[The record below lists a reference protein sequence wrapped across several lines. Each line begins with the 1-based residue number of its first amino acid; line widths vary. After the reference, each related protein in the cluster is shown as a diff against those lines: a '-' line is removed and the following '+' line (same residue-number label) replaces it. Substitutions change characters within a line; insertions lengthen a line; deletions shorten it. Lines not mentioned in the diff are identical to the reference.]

1 MRFRVHPA
9 KVFILPIIK
18 LRFTIDLRAYR
29 RLTKFKNLSA
39 PLGARTRFARL
50 SGVFSAARPPK
61 KRISKDFRKG
71 ERCVRHVN
79 IPVFIP
85 HLGCPN
91 NCVFC
96 DQRKISGCV
105 SFDES
110 CVEKEIEQAL
120 STPSPDDDVEIAFF
134 GGSFTGIDR
143 DLMLRLLEISDKFV
157 ASGKVKR
164 VRCSTRPD
172 YIDGEILQI
181 LRSHHVETV
190 ELGIQSMSDSVL
202 SASKRGHT
210 AQTAREACKAV
221 KLGGFDL
228 VGQMMIGL
236 PGSTSADEIETAEEI
251 CRLGADGARVY
262 PTVVFAETELAH
274 MTVDGRY
281 LPLSLDEAIE
291 RTASVLDVFD
301 RAGVPVIRVGLCAG
315 ENLSSPESVVG
326 GANHPALG
334 ELAMGELTFR
344 RICEKADEALAAMD
358 GNGKTMT
365 VYVPLGAT
373 SRAVGQKKR
382 NILRLNEKYCKNHA
396 INRIKIL
403 ENSSIIGYNII
414 IDIN

>member
-1 MRFRVHPA
+1 M
-9 KVFILPIIK
+9 
-18 LRFTIDLRAYR
+18 
-29 RLTKFKNLSA
+29 
-39 PLGARTRFARL
+39 
-50 SGVFSAARPPK
+50 
-61 KRISKDFRKG
+61 
-71 ERCVRHVN
+71 RHVN

-96 DQRKISGCV
+96 DQRKISGCI

-110 CVEKEIEQAL
+110 GVENEIKQAL
-120 STPSPDDDVEIAFF
+120 STLSPEDDVEIAFF

-157 ASGKVKR
+157 ASGKVNR

-172 YIDGEILQI
+172 YIDNEILKI
-181 LRSHHVETV
+181 LRLHHVETI
-190 ELGIQSMSDSVL
+190 ELGIQSVSDSVL
-202 SASKRGHT
+202 FASKRGHT
-210 AQTAREACKAV
+210 AERTREACRAV
-221 KLGGFDL
+221 KEYGFKL
-228 VGQMMIGL
+228 IGQMMIGL
-236 PGSTSADEIETAEEI
+236 PDSILADEIETAREI
-251 CRLGADGARVY
+251 CSLGADGARVY
-262 PTVVFAETELAH
+262 PTVVFADTELAE
-274 MTVDGRY
+274 MSADGRY
-281 LPLSLDEAIE
+281 IPLTTEEAIE

-334 ELAMGELTFR
+334 ELAMGELTYR
-344 RICEKADEALAAMD
+344 RICEMADEALSKTD
-358 GNGKTMT
+358 GSGKTMT
-365 VYVPLGAT
+365 VQVPCGAT